1 MGRPANERAAANI
14 ISPVGVRSLLTFV
27 TDFSTFALEC
37 LPGAWER
44 PPGLYFFFHIF
55 ILRRSK
61 GTDPKTWT
69 DSASIEDE
77 RTNDRRHTVW
87 DMAL

>member
-1 MGRPANERAAANI
+1 MSGCKNAKDVTRATHLSTISSNMGRPANERAAANI

-44 PPGLYFFFHIF
+44 PPGLYFIFHIF
-55 ILRRSK
+55 DFAPFQR
-61 GTDPKTWT
+61 D
-69 DSASIEDE
+69 
-77 RTNDRRHTVW
+77 
-87 DMAL
+87 